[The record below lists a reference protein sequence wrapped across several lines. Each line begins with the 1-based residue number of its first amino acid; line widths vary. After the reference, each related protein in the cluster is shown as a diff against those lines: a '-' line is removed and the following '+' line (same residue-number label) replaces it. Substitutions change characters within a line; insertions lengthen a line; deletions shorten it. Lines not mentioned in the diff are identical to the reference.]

1 MQANSVKP
9 LDPALPPMRFD
20 TALDIS
26 IERLGAAISNQRIIP
41 VFQPIVDLRS
51 SQTVSC
57 EVLARWED
65 DNLGEV
71 SPETFIPLAEEAG
84 LLDDLMTSVLRPVAN
99 VMRRSDPSISMA
111 VNISPS
117 QLKDPWFAARMFGYL
132 HRSGMQPGRLIVEI
146 TEGVLIQDFPAV
158 SRTVQSLRAQ
168 GIRFALDDFGTGY
181 SNLSYLCSL
190 DVDSVKI
197 DRSFIDNLD
206 HASTNRKII
215 QAVVGLGAG
224 LGFSVVAEG
233 IETASHAGEL
243 AELGCDRGQG
253 FLFAKPMSGAD
264 FISHHGSGVCV
275 SSSREMAIAS

>member
-1 MQANSVKP
+1 MQIDAVKP
-9 LDPALPPMRFD
+9 LDRALPPLQID

-26 IERLGAAISNQRIIP
+26 IERLGAAIRNQHIVP

-51 SQTVSC
+51 GQTVSC

-65 DNLGEV
+65 DDLGPV

-84 LLDDLMTSVLRPVAN
+84 LLDDLMTSVMRPVTD

-117 QLKDPWFAARMFGYL
+117 QLKDPWFPARMFGYL
-132 HRSGMQPGRLIVEI
+132 PTSSLPPHRLIVEI
-146 TEGVLIQDFPAV
+146 TEGVLIEDFPAV
-158 SRTVQSLRAQ
+158 SRTLQSLRAQ

-197 DRSFIDNLD
+197 DHCFVDNLD
-206 HASTNRKII
+206 HASSNRKII
-215 QAVVGLGAG
+215 QAIVGLGAS

-233 IETASHAGEL
+233 IETASHANEL
-243 AELGCDRGQG
+243 AKLGCDKGQG
-253 FLFAKPMSGAD
+253 FLYAKPMSGAD
-264 FISHHGSGVCV
+264 FIRHQSSGVCQTA
-275 SSSREMAIAS
+275 SRKAAIAS